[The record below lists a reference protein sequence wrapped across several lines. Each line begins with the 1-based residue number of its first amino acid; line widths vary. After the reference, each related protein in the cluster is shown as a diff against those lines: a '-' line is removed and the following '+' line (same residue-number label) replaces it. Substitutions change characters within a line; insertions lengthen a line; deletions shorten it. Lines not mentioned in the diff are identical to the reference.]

1 MHWLV
6 ELIMYVFLLAAAIVA
21 LNVKDLLAA
30 AVTTTAFSFVI
41 AIAFVAMGAVDVG
54 FTEAVIGAGLVGVFF
69 IVFILKTSRRTL
81 D

>member
-1 MHWLV
+1 MHWLA
-6 ELIMYVFLLAAAIVA
+6 ELIIYIFLVTAAIVA
-21 LNVKDLLAA
+21 IEVKDLMAA

-54 FTEAVIGAGLVGVFF
+54 FTEAVIGAGIVGVLFV
-69 IVFILKTSRRTL
+69 IFILKTSRRSL

>member
-6 ELIMYVFLLAAAIVA
+6 ELIMYVFLLTSAIVA
-21 LNVKDLLAA
+21 ISVKDLLAA

-54 FTEAVIGAGLVGVFF
+54 FTEAVIGAGIVGVFF